1 MVFYQNFFV
10 QLISNTSSY
19 DVFFQNV
26 QEMEQQI
33 NSSEMLQNLSSSLEY
48 EKWKPMKQTADVM
61 YKF

>member
-26 QEMEQQI
+26 QEMEHQI

>member
-26 QEMEQQI
+26 QEMEDQI